1 MKSVLLISFSEA
13 SSPRSKEV
21 NYRTVSEKKMQIPRL
36 MGFPSKK
43 RNDQADLKAE
53 DVEII
58 VWGHCRR
65 ELQLNTVIACTL
77 PPFNQQLQIL

>member
-13 SSPRSKEV
+13 SSPKSKEV

-43 RNDQADLKAE
+43 N
-53 DVEII
+53 
-58 VWGHCRR
+58 
-65 ELQLNTVIACTL
+65 
-77 PPFNQQLQIL
+77 FF